1 MEIVTKLVTAIG
13 SLVAV
18 IGLFNVLMG
27 VYTWYRGFKNENP
40 EKIDQGIS
48 SMVLGGVMGT
58 IAAGVTV
65 AIKAA
70 LGNISF

>member
-1 MEIVTKLVTAIG
+1 
-13 SLVAV
+13 
-18 IGLFNVLMG
+18 MG
-27 VYTWYRGFKNENP
+27 VYTWYRGFKNENA

-48 SMVLGGVMGT
+48 SMVLGGVIGT

-65 AIKAA
+65 AINAA

>member
-1 MEIVTKLVTAIG
+1 MEIVTKLITVIG
-13 SLVAV
+13 SIITV
-18 IGLFNVLMG
+18 IGIFNVLMG
-27 VYTWYRGFKNENP
+27 LYTWYRGFKNENP

-65 AIKAA
+65 AINAA

>member
-1 MEIVTKLVTAIG
+1 MEIVTKLVTTIG
-13 SLVAV
+13 SLVAA
-18 IGLFNVLMG
+18 IGLVNVLMG

-48 SMVLGGVMGT
+48 SMILGGVMSS
-58 IAAGVTV
+58 ISAGVTV
-65 AIKAA
+65 AINAA

>member
-1 MEIVTKLVTAIG
+1 MEIVTKLVTTIG
-13 SLVAV
+13 SLVAA
-18 IGLFNVLMG
+18 IGLVTVIMG

-48 SMVLGGVMGT
+48 SMILGGVMSS
-58 IAAGVTV
+58 ISAGVTV
-65 AIKAA
+65 AINAA

>member
-13 SLVAV
+13 SLV
-18 IGLFNVLMG
+18 GLFNVLMG

-65 AIKAA
+65 AINAA